1 MRNIS
6 SIIASHNISVLRPKA
21 KEYGCN
27 CRNKESCPLQNQC
40 LKPKVIFEATV
51 VNNSDNGNQ
60 VYFGASDTTFKERY
74 HSHIQDFSHERY
86 SKCTELLKYIWQF
99 KRNKKS
105 LVLNG
110 KLLENC
116 FVMQKA
122 ITVYCV

>member
-1 MRNIS
+1 M
-6 SIIASHNISVLRPKA
+6 
-21 KEYGCN
+21 
-27 CRNKESCPLQNQC
+27 
-40 LKPKVIFEATV
+40 FEATV
-51 VNNSDNGNQ
+51 VNNSDNEKQ
-60 VYFGASDTTFKERY
+60 VYFGASDTTFKEWY
-74 HSHIQDFSHERY
+74 HSHIQDFSHEHY
-86 SKCTELLKYIWQF
+86 CKCTELLKYIWQF